1 MSPDTLSTMRDN
13 RTSDHGVAAGLLRR
27 ARADAG
33 LTQTRLAELAGTT
46 QSAIAAYEAGTRE
59 PTVPVLARMI
69 AAAGARLDL
78 DVGPDPFLYRLAD
91 VARDIAATGPVDEAR
106 RLRLVFEFLR
116 GSQEDGHPLVLLV
129 AAEPPPTGDPRFD
142 ALLAAVAED
151 LCVHADEVPP
161 AWVHDS
167 SRFLDHAWWVSGLP
181 SARAA
186 ALVHAPASF
195 RRRGVMLD
203 RHDLV
208 AA

>member
-1 MSPDTLSTMRDN
+1 MSPNTLSTIREN
-13 RTSDHGVAAGLLRR
+13 KTLDHGVAAGLLRR

-46 QSAIAAYEAGTRE
+46 QSAIAAYEAGKRE
-59 PTVPVLARMI
+59 PTIPVLARMI
-69 AAAGARLDL
+69 SATGARLDL
-78 DVGPDPFLYRLAD
+78 DVTPDLSLYRLAD
-91 VARDIAATGPVDEAR
+91 VARDIAAADAEGDAR

-116 GSQEDGHPLVLLV
+116 GAQEDGHPLVLLV
-129 AAEPPPTGDPRFD
+129 AVEPPPTGDPRFD

-151 LCVHADEVPP
+151 LCVHAEEVPP
-161 AWVHDS
+161 AWVHDP
-167 SRFLDHAWWVSGLP
+167 SRSLDRAWWVSDLP

-203 RHDLV
+203 RRDLV

>member
-1 MSPDTLSTMRDN
+1 MRDN
-13 RTSDHGVAAGLLRR
+13 ADSGHGLAAGLLRR
-27 ARADAG
+27 ARAAAG

-59 PTVPVLARMI
+59 PTVPVLARMV
-69 AAAGARLDL
+69 AAAGARLE
-78 DVGPDPFLYRLAD
+78 VGVPPDPTLYRLAD
-91 VARDIAATGPVDEAR
+91 VARDIAATDAADEAR
-106 RLRLVFEFLR
+106 RLRFVFEFLR
-116 GSQEDGHPLVLLV
+116 GAQEDGHPLVLLV
-129 AAEPPPTGDPRFD
+129 AAEPPSTGDVRFD
-142 ALLAAVAED
+142 ALLAAIAED
-151 LCVHADEVPP
+151 LCVHAGEAPP
-161 AWVHDS
+161 SWVHDP
-167 SRFLDHAWWVSGLP
+167 SRFLDRAWWVSGLP

>member
-1 MSPDTLSTMRDN
+1 MRDN
-13 RTSDHGVAAGLLRR
+13 ADSGHGLAAGLLRR

-33 LTQTRLAELAGTT
+33 LTQARLAELAGTT
-46 QSAIAAYEAGTRE
+46 QSAIAAYEAGARE
-59 PTVPVLARMI
+59 PTVPVLARMV
-69 AAAGARLDL
+69 AAAGARLHIG
-78 DVGPDPFLYRLAD
+78 VAPDPSLYRLTDLAL
-91 VARDIAATGPVDEAR
+91 DIAATDAADEAR

-116 GSQEDGHPLVLLV
+116 GAQENGHPLVLLV
-129 AAEPPPTGDPRFD
+129 AAVPPSTGDVRFD
-142 ALLAAVAED
+142 ALLAAIAED
-151 LCVHADEVPP
+151 LCVHAGDAPP
-161 AWVHDS
+161 LWVHDAG
-167 SRFLDHAWWVSGLP
+167 RFLDRAWWVSGLP

>member
-1 MSPDTLSTMRDN
+1 MRDN
-13 RTSDHGVAAGLLRR
+13 ADSGHGLAAGLLRR
-27 ARADAG
+27 ARGAAG

-59 PTVPVLARMI
+59 PTVPVLSRML
-69 AAAGARLDL
+69 AAAGARLEM
-78 DVGPDPFLYRLAD
+78 DVAPDPSRYRLAD
-91 VARDIAATGPVDEAR
+91 VAHDIAATDAADEAR

-116 GSQEDGHPLVLLV
+116 GAQEDGHRLVLLV
-129 AAEPPPTGDPRFD
+129 AAVPPSTGDVRFD
-142 ALLAAVAED
+142 ALLAAIAED
-151 LCVHADEVPP
+151 LCVHAGEAPP
-161 AWVHDS
+161 SWVHDAG
-167 SRFLDHAWWVSGLP
+167 RFLDRAWWVSELP

-208 AA
+208 AP

>member
-1 MSPDTLSTMRDN
+1 VSPDTLSTMRDN
-13 RTSDHGVAAGLLRR
+13 KDSNHGVAAGLLRR

-59 PTVPVLARMI
+59 PTIPVLARMI
-69 AAAGARLDL
+69 SATGARLDL
-78 DVGPDPFLYRLAD
+78 DVAPDLSLYRLAD
-91 VARDIAATGPVDEAR
+91 VARDIAATGPGDDAR

-116 GSQEDGHPLVLLV
+116 GAQEDGHPLVLLV
-129 AAEPPPTGDPRFD
+129 AAEPPPTGDARFD

-151 LCVHADEVPP
+151 LCVHAGEVPP
-161 AWVHDS
+161 AWVHDP
-167 SRFLDHAWWVSGLP
+167 SRSLDHAWWVSDLP

-195 RRRGVMLD
+195 RRRGVMID
-203 RHDLV
+203 RNDLV

>member
-1 MSPDTLSTMRDN
+1 MRDN
-13 RTSDHGVAAGLLRR
+13 SDSGHGLAAGLLRR
-27 ARADAG
+27 ARAAAG

-46 QSAIAAYEAGTRE
+46 QSAIAAYEAGMRE
-59 PTVPVLARMI
+59 PTVPVLSRML
-69 AAAGARLDL
+69 AAAGARLDIG
-78 DVGPDPFLYRLAD
+78 VAPDPSLYRLTD
-91 VARDIAATGPVDEAR
+91 LARDIAATDAADEVR

-116 GSQEDGHPLVLLV
+116 GAQDDGHPLVLLV
-129 AAEPPPTGDPRFD
+129 AAVPPSTGDVRFD
-142 ALLAAVAED
+142 ALLAAIAED
-151 LCVHADEVPP
+151 LCVHAGEAPP
-161 AWVHDS
+161 SWVHDAG
-167 SRFLDHAWWVSGLP
+167 RFLDRAWWVSALP

>member
-1 MSPDTLSTMRDN
+1 MRDSN
-13 RTSDHGVAAGLLRR
+13 DSGYGAAAVVLRR
-27 ARADAG
+27 ARAAAG

-59 PTVPVLARMI
+59 PTVPVLARMV
-69 AAAGARLDL
+69 AAAGARLEL
-78 DVGPDPFLYRLAD
+78 DVAPDPSLHRLAD
-91 VARDIAATGPVDEAR
+91 VARDIAATGPGDDAR

-116 GSQEDGHPLVLLV
+116 GAQEDGHPLVLLV

-151 LCVHADEVPP
+151 LCVHAGEVPP
-161 AWVHDS
+161 AWVHDP
-167 SRFLDHAWWVSGLP
+167 SRSLDHAWWVSDLP

-186 ALVHAPASF
+186 ALVHTPASF

>member
-1 MSPDTLSTMRDN
+1 MEPDTLSTMRDN
-13 RTSDHGVAAGLLRR
+13 RTSDHGVGAGLLRR

-59 PTVPVLARMI
+59 PTIPVLARMI
-69 AAAGARLDL
+69 SATGARLSL
-78 DVGPDPFLYRLAD
+78 DVIPDPSLYRLAD
-91 VARDIAATGPVDEAR
+91 VARDIAATGPGDEAR

-116 GSQEDGHPLVLLV
+116 GAQEDGHPLVLLV

-142 ALLAAVAED
+142 ALLAAAAED
-151 LCVHADEVPP
+151 LCVHADEMPP
-161 AWVHDS
+161 AWVHDP
-167 SRFLDHAWWVSGLP
+167 SRSLDHAWWVSDLP

-186 ALVHAPASF
+186 ALVHAPASY

>member
-1 MSPDTLSTMRDN
+1 MRPYTLSTMRDN
-13 RTSDHGVAAGLLRR
+13 RTSNHGVAAGLLRR

-33 LTQTRLAELAGTT
+33 LTQSRLAELAGTT

-59 PTVPVLARMI
+59 PTVPVLARML
-69 AAAGARLDL
+69 AAAGARLAM
-78 DVGPDPFLYRLAD
+78 DVAPDPSLYRLAD
-91 VARDIAATGPVDEAR
+91 VARDITATDVADAAR

-116 GSQEDGHPLVLLV
+116 GAEDDGHPLVLLV
-129 AAEPPPTGDPRFD
+129 AAEPPSTGDVRFD
-142 ALLAAVAED
+142 ALLAAIAED
-151 LCVHADEVPP
+151 LSVHAGEAPP
-161 AWVHDS
+161 AWVHDA
-167 SRFLDHAWWVSGLP
+167 SRFLARAWWVSELP
-181 SARAA
+181 SARGA

>member
-1 MSPDTLSTMRDN
+1 MRDSKN
-13 RTSDHGVAAGLLRR
+13 AKRGVAALLLRR
-27 ARADAG
+27 ARAEAG

-46 QSAIAAYEAGTRE
+46 QSAIAAYEAGARE
-59 PTVPVLARMI
+59 PSVPVLARML
-69 AAAGARLDL
+69 AAAGARLKL
-78 DVGPDPFLYRLAD
+78 DVAPDPTLYRLAD
-91 VARDIAATGPVDEAR
+91 AARDIAATGPADVAR
-106 RLRLVFEFLR
+106 KLRLVFEFLR
-116 GSQEDGHPLVLLV
+116 GAQEDGHPLVLLV
-129 AAEPPPTGDPRFD
+129 AAEPPPTGDVRFD

-161 AWVHDS
+161 SWVHDERRS
-167 SRFLDHAWWVSGLP
+167 LDHAWWVSDLP

>member
-1 MSPDTLSTMRDN
+1 MRDDAD
-13 RTSDHGVAAGLLRR
+13 SGHGLAAGLLRR
-27 ARADAG
+27 ARAAAG

-59 PTVPVLARMI
+59 PTVPVLARMV
-69 AAAGARLDL
+69 AAAGARLEI
-78 DVGPDPFLYRLAD
+78 DVAPDPSYYRLAGL
-91 VARDIAATGPVDEAR
+91 ARDIAATDAADAAR

-116 GSQEDGHPLVLLV
+116 GAQEDGHPLVLLV
-129 AAEPPPTGDPRFD
+129 AAEPPSTGDVRFD
-142 ALLAAVAED
+142 ALLAAIAED
-151 LCVHADEVPP
+151 LCVHAGEAPP
-161 AWVHDS
+161 SWVHDA
-167 SRFLDHAWWVSGLP
+167 SRFLDRAWWVSGLP